1 MIPESFIQEILNR
14 IDVVDVVDQRVKLK
28 KAGAN
33 YVACCPF
40 HQEKSPSFTV
50 SPSKQFY
57 HCFGCGAHGSAISFL
72 MEYDGLTFIES
83 VESIANQLGLAVP
96 NDQNNTKKD
105 TAGDFKLEEILKKAN
120 HFFKKNLRSSDQAI
134 NYLKKRGL
142 TGAVAREF
150 QIGFA
155 IDDWQG
161 LKKEFQNYEEL
172 KLQTAG
178 LVQKNDSG
186 KIYDRFRNRIIF
198 PIINAKSSI
207 IGFGGRVINK
217 EDQPK
222 YYNSPETP
230 LFKKS
235 YEVYGLPQAKKGI
248 RENKNILIVEGYM
261 DVISL
266 YQHGIQNAVAT
277 LGTATT
283 IYHLKKLIR
292 YSKKITFCFDGDH
305 AGKEAAWKALNTA
318 VEILEDDYEFY
329 FLFLPEGEDPDTF
342 ITKNSIQDFKKYI
355 NQATPLTE
363 FIVKKLTE
371 KNDLISQENKIKFIN
386 NFEPIYKKINSNK
399 YKIFLIKRVADLIHF
414 SQREIEKMMN
424 IVPTDN
430 VQSGQQIKYS
440 QSVKSSLTAKRKYI
454 LILVMKPELFN
465 NNDEVFFQ
473 NNLIEDKIFKEIKNL
488 MNLKDANIKNTAS
501 LFHSLLNKID
511 ENILN
516 ELQNQMMNYS
526 ENLDLL
532 EEFKGIQRSFYQH
545 LNKNKQSQ
553 KFASLKNKKLSELT
567 DEEKNFLKNYK
578 K

>member
-83 VESIANQLGLAVP
+83 VQSIANQLGLAVP
-96 NDQNNTKKD
+96 NDQSNAKKD
-105 TAGDFKLEEILKKAN
+105 KADDFKLEEILKKAN
-120 HFFKKNLRSSDQAI
+120 QYFKKNLRSSELAI

-142 TGAVAREF
+142 TGAIAREF
-150 QIGFA
+150 QIGYA
-155 IDDWQG
+155 SDDWQG
-161 LKKEFQNYEEL
+161 LKKEFENYEEP

-198 PIINAKSSI
+198 PIINAKGNI

-217 EDQPK
+217 DDQPK

-248 RENKNILIVEGYM
+248 REDNNILIVEGYM

-292 YSKKITFCFDGDH
+292 YTKKITFCFDGDH

-318 VEILEDDYEFY
+318 VEILEDNYEFY

-355 NQATPLTE
+355 DQATPLTE
-363 FIVKKLTE
+363 FIVRRLTE
-371 KNDLISQENKIKFIN
+371 NNDLTSQENKIKFIN
-386 NFEPIYKKINSNK
+386 NFEPIYKKIKSNK
-399 YKIFLIKRVADLIHF
+399 YKIFLIKKIADLIHF

-424 IVPTDN
+424 IQATDN
-430 VQSGQQIKYS
+430 YSSSQQIKYS
-440 QSVKSSLTAKRKYI
+440 PSTKNSLTAKRKYI
-454 LILVMKPELFN
+454 LILVMKPEFFN
-465 NNDEVFFQ
+465 KEDEVFFQ
-473 NNLIEDKIFKEIKNL
+473 SNLVEDELFKQIKKL
-488 MNLKDANIKNTAS
+488 MEENDSNIKNTAS
-501 LFHSLLNKID
+501 LLHSLVNKID

-516 ELQNQMMNYS
+516 ELQKQVMDYS
-526 ENLDLL
+526 ENIDLL
-532 EEFKGIQRSFYQH
+532 EEFKGIQNSFSI
-545 LNKNKQSQ
+545 N
-553 KFASLKNKKLSELT
+553 
-567 DEEKNFLKNYK
+567 
-578 K
+578 

>member
-83 VESIANQLGLAVP
+83 VQSIANQLGLAVP
-96 NDQNNTKKD
+96 NDQPNTKKD
-105 TAGDFKLEEILKKAN
+105 TADDFKLEEILKKAN
-120 HFFKKNLRSSDQAI
+120 QHFKKNLRSSDLAI

-150 QIGFA
+150 QIGYA
-155 IDDWQG
+155 SDDWQG
-161 LKKEFQNYEEL
+161 LKKEFENYEEP

-198 PIINAKSSI
+198 PIINAKGNI
-207 IGFGGRVINK
+207 IGFGGRVINS

-248 RENKNILIVEGYM
+248 RDDKNILIVEGYM

-266 YQHGIQNAVAT
+266 YQHGTQNAVAT

-292 YSKKITFCFDGDH
+292 YSKKITFCFDGDN

-318 VEILEDDYEFY
+318 VDILEDDYEFY

-342 ITKNSIQDFKKYI
+342 IKTHSIQDFKKYI
-355 NQATPLTE
+355 DHATPLTE
-363 FIVKKLTE
+363 FIVKRLTE
-371 KNDLISQENKIKFIN
+371 KNDLSSQENKIKFIN

-414 SQREIEKMMN
+414 SQREIEKMMSIEPSEN
-424 IVPTDN
+424 FSVPP
-430 VQSGQQIKYS
+430 QMKYS
-440 QSVKSSLTAKRKYI
+440 RSSKNSLTAKRKYI
-454 LILVMKPELFN
+454 LILTMKPELFKSE
-465 NNDEVFFQ
+465 DEIFFQ
-473 NNLIEDKIFKEIKNL
+473 NNLVEDELFKQIKNS
-488 MNLKDANIKNTAS
+488 MEENNSNIKNTAS
-501 LFHSLLNKID
+501 LFHSLQNKID
-511 ENILN
+511 ENILD
-516 ELQNQMMNYS
+516 ELQRQMMDYS
-526 ENLDLL
+526 ENIDLL
-532 EEFKGIQRSFYQH
+532 EEFKGIQNSFNQQ
-545 LNKNKQSQ
+545 LNSNKQSQ
-553 KFASLKNKKLSELT
+553 QFAALKNKKLSEFS
-567 DEEKNFLKNYK
+567 DEEKEFLKNYK

>member
-83 VESIANQLGLAVP
+83 VQSIANQLGLAVP
-96 NDQNNTKKD
+96 NDQPNTKKD
-105 TAGDFKLEEILKKAN
+105 TADDFKLEEILKKAN
-120 HFFKKNLRSSDQAI
+120 QHFKKNLRSSDLAI

-150 QIGFA
+150 QIGYA
-155 IDDWQG
+155 SDDWQG
-161 LKKEFQNYEEL
+161 LKKEFENYEEP

-198 PIINAKSSI
+198 PIINAKGNI
-207 IGFGGRVINK
+207 IGFGGRVINS

-248 RENKNILIVEGYM
+248 RDDKNILIVEGYM

-292 YSKKITFCFDGDH
+292 YSKKITFCFDGDN

-318 VEILEDDYEFY
+318 VDILEDDYEFY

-342 ITKNSIQDFKKYI
+342 IKTHSIQDFKKYI
-355 NQATPLTE
+355 DHATPLTE
-363 FIVKKLTE
+363 FIVKRLTE
-371 KNDLISQENKIKFIN
+371 KNDLSSQENKIKFIN

-414 SQREIEKMMN
+414 SQREIEKMMSIEPTEN
-424 IVPTDN
+424 FSVPP
-430 VQSGQQIKYS
+430 QMKYS
-440 QSVKSSLTAKRKYI
+440 RSSKNSLTAKRKYI
-454 LILVMKPELFN
+454 LILAMKPELFKSE
-465 NNDEVFFQ
+465 DEIFFQ
-473 NNLIEDKIFKEIKNL
+473 NNLVEDEPFKQIKNS
-488 MNLKDANIKNTAS
+488 MEENNSKIKNTAS
-501 LFHSLLNKID
+501 LFHSLQNKID
-511 ENILN
+511 ENILD
-516 ELQNQMMNYS
+516 ELQRQMMDYS
-526 ENLDLL
+526 ENIDLL
-532 EEFKGIQRSFYQH
+532 EEFKGIQNSFNQQ
-545 LNKNKQSQ
+545 LNSNKQSQ
-553 KFASLKNKKLSELT
+553 QFAALKNKKLSELS
-567 DEEKNFLKNYK
+567 DEEKEFLKNYK

>member
-83 VESIANQLGLAVP
+83 VQSIANQLGLAVP
-96 NDQNNTKKD
+96 NDQLNAKKD
-105 TAGDFKLEEILKKAN
+105 KADDFKLEEILKRAN
-120 HFFKKNLRSSDQAI
+120 QYFKKNLRSSELAI
-134 NYLKKRGL
+134 NYLKQRGL

-150 QIGFA
+150 QIGYA

-161 LKKEFQNYEEL
+161 LKKEFENYEEL

-198 PIINAKSSI
+198 PIINAKGNI
-207 IGFGGRVINK
+207 IGFGGRVIKK

-248 RENKNILIVEGYM
+248 REDNNILIVEGYM

-292 YSKKITFCFDGDH
+292 YSKKITFCFDGDN

-355 NQATPLTE
+355 DQATPLTE
-363 FIVKKLTE
+363 FIVKRLTE
-371 KNDLISQENKIKFIN
+371 KNDLTSQENKIKFIN

-399 YKIFLIKRVADLIHF
+399 YKIFLIKRIADLIHF
-414 SQREIEKMMN
+414 SQREIENMMR
-424 IVPTDN
+424 IDPTDN
-430 VQSGQQIKYS
+430 FPVSQQIKYS
-440 QSVKSSLTAKRKYI
+440 LSARNSLTAKRKYI

-465 NNDEVFFQ
+465 SDDEVFFQ
-473 NNLIEDKIFKEIKNL
+473 SNLVEDELFKQIKKLFKEN
-488 MNLKDANIKNTAS
+488 DSNIRNTAS
-501 LFHSLLNKID
+501 LLHSLANKVD

-516 ELQNQMMNYS
+516 ELQKQMMNYS
-526 ENLDLL
+526 ENIDLL
-532 EEFKGIQRSFYQH
+532 EEFKGIQNSFSHQ
-545 LNKNKQSQ
+545 LNKTQQSQ
-553 KFASLKNKKLSELT
+553 QFAALKNKKLSELS
-567 DEEKNFLKNYK
+567 DGEKEFLKNYK

>member
-83 VESIANQLGLAVP
+83 VQSIANQLGLAVP
-96 NDQNNTKKD
+96 NDQPNTKKD
-105 TAGDFKLEEILKKAN
+105 TADDFKLEEILKKAN
-120 HFFKKNLRSSDQAI
+120 QHFKKNLRSSDLAI

-150 QIGFA
+150 HIGYA
-155 IDDWQG
+155 SDDWQG
-161 LKKEFQNYEEL
+161 LKKEFENYEEP

-198 PIINAKSSI
+198 PIINAKGNI
-207 IGFGGRVINK
+207 IGFGGRVINS

-248 RENKNILIVEGYM
+248 RDDKNILIVEGYM

-292 YSKKITFCFDGDH
+292 YSKKITFCFDGDN

-318 VEILEDDYEFY
+318 VDILEDDYEFY

-342 ITKNSIQDFKKYI
+342 IKTNSIQDFKKYI
-355 NQATPLTE
+355 DQATPLTE
-363 FIVKKLTE
+363 FIVKRLTE
-371 KNDLISQENKIKFIN
+371 KNDLSSQENKIKFIN

-424 IVPTDN
+424 IEPSENFSVPP
-430 VQSGQQIKYS
+430 QMKYS
-440 QSVKSSLTAKRKYI
+440 RSSKNSLTAKRKYI
-454 LILVMKPELFN
+454 LILAMKPELFKSE
-465 NNDEVFFQ
+465 DEIFFQ
-473 NNLIEDKIFKEIKNL
+473 NNLIEDELFKQIKNS
-488 MNLKDANIKNTAS
+488 MEENNSNIKNTAS
-501 LFHSLLNKID
+501 LLHSLQNKID
-511 ENILN
+511 ENILD
-516 ELQNQMMNYS
+516 ELQRQMMDYS
-526 ENLDLL
+526 ENIDLL
-532 EEFKGIQRSFYQH
+532 EEFKGIQNS
-545 LNKNKQSQ
+545 LNQQLNSNKQSQ
-553 KFASLKNKKLSELT
+553 QFAALKNKKLSEFS
-567 DEEKNFLKNYK
+567 DEEKEFLKNYK

>member
-14 IDVVDVVDQRVKLK
+14 IDIVDVVDQRVKLK

-83 VESIANQLGLAVP
+83 VQAIANQLGLAVP
-96 NDQNNTKKD
+96 NDQSNSKKD
-105 TAGDFKLEEILKKAN
+105 TADDFKLEEILKKAN
-120 HFFKKNLRSSDQAI
+120 QYFKKNLRSSELAI

-142 TGAVAREF
+142 TGAIAREF
-150 QIGFA
+150 QIGYA

-161 LKKEFQNYEEL
+161 LKKEFEKYEEP

-198 PIINAKSSI
+198 PIINAKGNI

-217 EDQPK
+217 DDQPK

-248 RENKNILIVEGYM
+248 REDNNILIVEGYM

-292 YSKKITFCFDGDH
+292 YTKKITFCFDGDH

-318 VEILEDDYEFY
+318 VEILEDNYEFY

-342 ITKNSIQDFKKYI
+342 ITKNSIEDFKKYI
-355 NQATPLTE
+355 DQATPLTE
-363 FIVKKLTE
+363 FIVRRLTE
-371 KNDLISQENKIKFIN
+371 NNDLTSQENKIKFIN
-386 NFEPIYKKINSNK
+386 NFEPIYKRIKSNK
-399 YKIFLIKRVADLIHF
+399 YKIFLIKKIADLIHF

-424 IVPTDN
+424 IQATDN
-430 VQSGQQIKYS
+430 YSSSQQIKYS
-440 QSVKSSLTAKRKYI
+440 PSPKNSLTAKRKYI
-454 LILVMKPELFN
+454 LILVMKPEFFHKE
-465 NNDEVFFQ
+465 DEIFFQ
-473 NNLIEDKIFKEIKNL
+473 SNLVEDELFKQIKKL
-488 MNLKDANIKNTAS
+488 MEENDSNIKNTAS
-501 LFHSLLNKID
+501 LLHSLVDKID

-516 ELQNQMMNYS
+516 ELQKQVMDYS
-526 ENLDLL
+526 ENIDLL
-532 EEFKGIQRSFYQH
+532 EEFRGIQNSLRYQ
-545 LNKNKQSQ
+545 LNKRKQSQ
-553 KFASLKNKKLSELT
+553 QFAALKNKKLSELR
-567 DEEKNFLKNYK
+567 DGEKEFLKNYK

>member
-83 VESIANQLGLAVP
+83 VQSIANQLGLAVP
-96 NDQNNTKKD
+96 NDQSNAKKD
-105 TAGDFKLEEILKKAN
+105 KADDFKLEEILKRAN
-120 HFFKKNLRSSDQAI
+120 QHFKKNLRSSELAI
-134 NYLKKRGL
+134 NYLKQRGL

-150 QIGFA
+150 QIGYA

-161 LKKEFQNYEEL
+161 LKKEFKNYEEP

-198 PIINAKSSI
+198 PIINAKGNI

-248 RENKNILIVEGYM
+248 REDNNILIVEGYM

-342 ITKNSIQDFKKYI
+342 ITKKSIQDFKKYI
-355 NQATPLTE
+355 DQATPLTE
-363 FIVKKLTE
+363 FIVKRLTE
-371 KNDLISQENKIKFIN
+371 KNDLTSQENKIKFIN

-399 YKIFLIKRVADLIHF
+399 YKIFLIKRIADLIHF
-414 SQREIEKMMN
+414 SQREIEKMMSIEPAEN
-424 IVPTDN
+424 Y
-430 VQSGQQIKYS
+430 SSSQQIKYS
-440 QSVKSSLTAKRKYI
+440 PSTRNSLTAKRKYI

-465 NNDEVFFQ
+465 SDDEVFFQ
-473 NNLIEDKIFKEIKNL
+473 SNLVEDELFKQIKKLLEEN
-488 MNLKDANIKNTAS
+488 DSNIKNTAS
-501 LFHSLLNKID
+501 LLHSLVNKVD
-511 ENILN
+511 ENILG
-516 ELQNQMMNYS
+516 ELQKQMMDYS
-526 ENLDLL
+526 ENIDLL
-532 EEFKGIQRSFYQH
+532 EEFRGIQNSFSHQ
-545 LNKNKQSQ
+545 LNKTQQSQ
-553 KFASLKNKKLSELT
+553 QFAALKNKKLSELS
-567 DEEKNFLKNYK
+567 DEEKEFLKNYK

>member
-83 VESIANQLGLAVP
+83 VQSIANQLGLAVP
-96 NDQNNTKKD
+96 NDQPNTKKD
-105 TAGDFKLEEILKKAN
+105 TADDFKLEEILKKAN
-120 HFFKKNLRSSDQAI
+120 QYFKKNLRSSDLAI

-142 TGAVAREF
+142 TGTVAREF
-150 QIGFA
+150 QIGYA

-161 LKKEFQNYEEL
+161 LKKEFENYEEP

-198 PIINAKSSI
+198 PIINAKGNI
-207 IGFGGRVINK
+207 IGFGGRVINS

-248 RENKNILIVEGYM
+248 RDDKNILIVEGYM

-292 YSKKITFCFDGDH
+292 YSKKITFCFDGDN

-318 VEILEDDYEFY
+318 VDILEDDYEFY

-342 ITKNSIQDFKKYI
+342 IKTHSIQDFKKYI
-355 NQATPLTE
+355 DHATPLTE
-363 FIVKKLTE
+363 FIVKRLTE
-371 KNDLISQENKIKFIN
+371 KNDLSSQENKIKFIN

-414 SQREIEKMMN
+414 SQREIEKMMSIEPSEN
-424 IVPTDN
+424 FSVPP
-430 VQSGQQIKYS
+430 QMKYS
-440 QSVKSSLTAKRKYI
+440 RSSKNSLTAKRKYI
-454 LILVMKPELFN
+454 LILTMKPELFKSE
-465 NNDEVFFQ
+465 DEIFFQ
-473 NNLIEDKIFKEIKNL
+473 NNLVEDELFKQIKNS
-488 MNLKDANIKNTAS
+488 MEENNSNIKNTAS
-501 LFHSLLNKID
+501 LFHSLQNKID
-511 ENILN
+511 ENILD
-516 ELQNQMMNYS
+516 ELQRQMMDYS
-526 ENLDLL
+526 ENIDLL
-532 EEFKGIQRSFYQH
+532 EEFKGIQNS
-545 LNKNKQSQ
+545 LNQQLNSNKQSQ
-553 KFASLKNKKLSELT
+553 QFAALKNKKLSEFS
-567 DEEKNFLKNYK
+567 DEEKEFLKNYK

>member
-83 VESIANQLGLAVP
+83 VQSIANQLGLAVP
-96 NDQNNTKKD
+96 NDQPNTKKD
-105 TAGDFKLEEILKKAN
+105 TADDFKLEEILKKAN
-120 HFFKKNLRSSDQAI
+120 QHFKKNLRSSDLAI
-134 NYLKKRGL
+134 SYLKKRGL

-150 QIGFA
+150 QIGYA
-155 IDDWQG
+155 SDDWQG
-161 LKKEFQNYEEL
+161 LKKEFENYEEP

-198 PIINAKSSI
+198 PIINAKGNI
-207 IGFGGRVINK
+207 IGFGGRVINS

-248 RENKNILIVEGYM
+248 RDDKNILIVEGYM

-292 YSKKITFCFDGDH
+292 YSKKITFCFDGDN

-318 VEILEDDYEFY
+318 VDILEDDYEFY

-342 ITKNSIQDFKKYI
+342 IKTHSIQDFKKYI
-355 NQATPLTE
+355 DHATPLTE
-363 FIVKKLTE
+363 YIVKRLTE
-371 KNDLISQENKIKFIN
+371 KNDLSSQENKIKFIN

-414 SQREIEKMMN
+414 SQREIEKMMSIEPTEN
-424 IVPTDN
+424 FSVPP
-430 VQSGQQIKYS
+430 QMKYS
-440 QSVKSSLTAKRKYI
+440 RSSKNSLTAKRKYI
-454 LILVMKPELFN
+454 LILTMKPELFKSE
-465 NNDEVFFQ
+465 DEIFFQ
-473 NNLIEDKIFKEIKNL
+473 NNLVEDELFKQIKNS
-488 MNLKDANIKNTAS
+488 MEENNSNIKNTAS
-501 LFHSLLNKID
+501 LFHSLQNKID
-511 ENILN
+511 ENILD
-516 ELQNQMMNYS
+516 ELQRQMMDYS
-526 ENLDLL
+526 ENIDLL
-532 EEFKGIQRSFYQH
+532 EEFKGIQNSFNQQ
-545 LNKNKQSQ
+545 LNSNKQSQ
-553 KFASLKNKKLSELT
+553 QFAALKNKKLSEFS
-567 DEEKNFLKNYK
+567 DEEKEFLKNYK

>member
-83 VESIANQLGLAVP
+83 VQSIANQLGLAVP
-96 NDQNNTKKD
+96 NDQLNAKKD
-105 TAGDFKLEEILKKAN
+105 KADDFKLEEILKRAN
-120 HFFKKNLRSSDQAI
+120 QYFKKNLRSSELAI
-134 NYLKKRGL
+134 NYLKQRGL

-150 QIGFA
+150 QIGYA

-161 LKKEFQNYEEL
+161 LKKEFENYEEL

-198 PIINAKSSI
+198 PIINAKGNI
-207 IGFGGRVINK
+207 IGFGGRVIKK

-248 RENKNILIVEGYM
+248 REDNNILIVEGYM

-292 YSKKITFCFDGDH
+292 YSKKITFCFDGDN

-355 NQATPLTE
+355 DQATPLTE
-363 FIVKKLTE
+363 FIVKRLTE
-371 KNDLISQENKIKFIN
+371 KNDLTSQENKIKFIN

-399 YKIFLIKRVADLIHF
+399 YKIFLIKRIADLIHF
-414 SQREIEKMMN
+414 SQREIENMMR
-424 IVPTDN
+424 IDPTDN
-430 VQSGQQIKYS
+430 FPVSQQIKYS
-440 QSVKSSLTAKRKYI
+440 SSARNSLTAKRKYI

-465 NNDEVFFQ
+465 SDDEVFFQ
-473 NNLIEDKIFKEIKNL
+473 SNLVEDELFKQIKKLFKEN
-488 MNLKDANIKNTAS
+488 DSNIRNTAS
-501 LFHSLLNKID
+501 LLHSLANKVD

-516 ELQNQMMNYS
+516 ELQKQMMNYS
-526 ENLDLL
+526 ENIDLL
-532 EEFKGIQRSFYQH
+532 EEFKGIQNSFSHQ
-545 LNKNKQSQ
+545 LNKTQQSQ
-553 KFASLKNKKLSELT
+553 QFAALKNKKLSELS
-567 DEEKNFLKNYK
+567 DEEKEFLKNYK

>member
-83 VESIANQLGLAVP
+83 VQSIANQLGLAVP
-96 NDQNNTKKD
+96 NDQPNTKKD
-105 TAGDFKLEEILKKAN
+105 TADDFKLEEILKKAN
-120 HFFKKNLRSSDQAI
+120 QHFKKNLRSSDLAI

-150 QIGFA
+150 QIGYA
-155 IDDWQG
+155 SDDWQG
-161 LKKEFQNYEEL
+161 LKKEFENYEEP

-198 PIINAKSSI
+198 PIINAKGNI
-207 IGFGGRVINK
+207 IGFGGRVINS

-248 RENKNILIVEGYM
+248 RDDKNILIVEGYM

-266 YQHGIQNAVAT
+266 YQHGTQNAVAT

-292 YSKKITFCFDGDH
+292 YSKKITFCFDGDN

-318 VEILEDDYEFY
+318 VDILEDDYEFY

-342 ITKNSIQDFKKYI
+342 IKTHSIQDFKKYI
-355 NQATPLTE
+355 DHATPLTE
-363 FIVKKLTE
+363 FIVKRLTE
-371 KNDLISQENKIKFIN
+371 KNDLSSQENKIKFIN

-414 SQREIEKMMN
+414 SQREIEKMMS
-424 IVPTDN
+424 IEPTEN
-430 VQSGQQIKYS
+430 FSVAPQMKYS
-440 QSVKSSLTAKRKYI
+440 RSSKNSLTAKRKYI
-454 LILVMKPELFN
+454 LILAMKPELFKSE
-465 NNDEVFFQ
+465 DEIFFQ
-473 NNLIEDKIFKEIKNL
+473 NNLVEDELFKQIKNS
-488 MNLKDANIKNTAS
+488 MEENNSNIKNTAS
-501 LFHSLLNKID
+501 LFHSLQNKID
-511 ENILN
+511 ENILD
-516 ELQNQMMNYS
+516 ELQRQMMDYS
-526 ENLDLL
+526 ENIDLL
-532 EEFKGIQRSFYQH
+532 EEFKGIQNSFNQQ
-545 LNKNKQSQ
+545 LNSNKQSQ
-553 KFASLKNKKLSELT
+553 QFAALKNKKLSEFS
-567 DEEKNFLKNYK
+567 DEEKEFLKNYK

>member
-83 VESIANQLGLAVP
+83 VQSIANQLGLAVP
-96 NDQNNTKKD
+96 NDQPNTKKD
-105 TAGDFKLEEILKKAN
+105 TADDFKLEEILKKAN
-120 HFFKKNLRSSDQAI
+120 QHFKKNLRSSDLAI
-134 NYLKKRGL
+134 NYLKKRVL

-150 QIGFA
+150 QIGYA
-155 IDDWQG
+155 SDDWQG
-161 LKKEFQNYEEL
+161 LKKEFENYEEP

-198 PIINAKSSI
+198 PIINAKGNI
-207 IGFGGRVINK
+207 IGFGGRVINS

-248 RENKNILIVEGYM
+248 RDDKNILIVEGYM

-292 YSKKITFCFDGDH
+292 YSKKITFCFDGDN

-318 VEILEDDYEFY
+318 VDILEDDYEFY

-342 ITKNSIQDFKKYI
+342 IKTHSIQDFKKYI
-355 NQATPLTE
+355 DHATPLTE
-363 FIVKKLTE
+363 FIVKRLTE
-371 KNDLISQENKIKFIN
+371 KNDLSSQENKIKFIN

-414 SQREIEKMMN
+414 SQREIEKMMSIEPTEN
-424 IVPTDN
+424 FSVPP
-430 VQSGQQIKYS
+430 QMKYS
-440 QSVKSSLTAKRKYI
+440 RSSKNSLTAKRKYI
-454 LILVMKPELFN
+454 LILAMKPELFKSE
-465 NNDEVFFQ
+465 DEIFFQ
-473 NNLIEDKIFKEIKNL
+473 NNLVEDELFKQIKNS
-488 MNLKDANIKNTAS
+488 MEENNSNIKNTAS
-501 LFHSLLNKID
+501 LFHSLQNKID
-511 ENILN
+511 ENILD
-516 ELQNQMMNYS
+516 ELQRQMMDYS
-526 ENLDLL
+526 ENIDLL
-532 EEFKGIQRSFYQH
+532 EEFKGIQNSFNQQ
-545 LNKNKQSQ
+545 LNSNKQSQ
-553 KFASLKNKKLSELT
+553 QFAALKNKKLSEFS
-567 DEEKNFLKNYK
+567 DEEKEFLKNYK

>member
-83 VESIANQLGLAVP
+83 VQSIANQLGLAVP
-96 NDQNNTKKD
+96 NDQLNAKKD
-105 TAGDFKLEEILKKAN
+105 KADDFKLEEILKRAN
-120 HFFKKNLRSSDQAI
+120 QYFKKNLRSSELAI
-134 NYLKKRGL
+134 NYLKQRGL

-150 QIGFA
+150 QIGYA

-161 LKKEFQNYEEL
+161 LKKEFENYEEL

-198 PIINAKSSI
+198 PIINAKGNI
-207 IGFGGRVINK
+207 IGFGGRVIKK

-248 RENKNILIVEGYM
+248 REDNNILIVEGYM

-292 YSKKITFCFDGDH
+292 YSKKITFCFDGDN

-355 NQATPLTE
+355 DQATPLTE
-363 FIVKKLTE
+363 FIVKRLTE
-371 KNDLISQENKIKFIN
+371 KNDLTSQENKIKFIN

-399 YKIFLIKRVADLIHF
+399 YKIFLIKRIADLIHF
-414 SQREIEKMMN
+414 SQREIENMMR
-424 IVPTDN
+424 IDPTDN
-430 VQSGQQIKYS
+430 FPVSQQIKYS
-440 QSVKSSLTAKRKYI
+440 SSARNSLTAKRKYI

-465 NNDEVFFQ
+465 SDDEVFFQ
-473 NNLIEDKIFKEIKNL
+473 SNLVEDELFKQIKKL
-488 MNLKDANIKNTAS
+488 LKENDSNIRNTAS
-501 LFHSLLNKID
+501 LLHSLANKVD

-516 ELQNQMMNYS
+516 ELQKQMMNYS
-526 ENLDLL
+526 ENIDLL
-532 EEFKGIQRSFYQH
+532 EEFKGIQNSFSHQ
-545 LNKNKQSQ
+545 LNKTQQSQ
-553 KFASLKNKKLSELT
+553 QFAALKNKKLSELS
-567 DEEKNFLKNYK
+567 DEEKEFLKNYK

>member
-83 VESIANQLGLAVP
+83 VQSIANQLGLAVP
-96 NDQNNTKKD
+96 NDQPNTKKD
-105 TAGDFKLEEILKKAN
+105 TADDFKLEEILKKAN
-120 HFFKKNLRSSDQAI
+120 QHFKKNLRSSDLAI

-142 TGAVAREF
+142 TGTVAREF
-150 QIGFA
+150 QIGYA
-155 IDDWQG
+155 SDDWQG
-161 LKKEFQNYEEL
+161 LKKEFENYEEP

-198 PIINAKSSI
+198 PIINAKSNI
-207 IGFGGRVINK
+207 IGFGGRVINS

-248 RENKNILIVEGYM
+248 RDDKNILIVEGYM

-292 YSKKITFCFDGDH
+292 YSKKITFCFDGDN

-318 VEILEDDYEFY
+318 VDILEDDYEFY

-342 ITKNSIQDFKKYI
+342 IKTHSIQDFKKYI
-355 NQATPLTE
+355 DHATPLTE
-363 FIVKKLTE
+363 FIVKRLTE
-371 KNDLISQENKIKFIN
+371 KNDLSSQENKIKFIN
-386 NFEPIYKKINSNK
+386 NFEPIYKIINANK

-414 SQREIEKMMN
+414 SQREIEKMMSIEPTEN
-424 IVPTDN
+424 FSVPP
-430 VQSGQQIKYS
+430 QMKYS
-440 QSVKSSLTAKRKYI
+440 RSSKNSLTAKRKYI
-454 LILVMKPELFN
+454 LILAMKPELFKSE
-465 NNDEVFFQ
+465 DEIFFQ
-473 NNLIEDKIFKEIKNL
+473 NNLVEDELFKQIKNS
-488 MNLKDANIKNTAS
+488 MEENNSNIKNTAS
-501 LFHSLLNKID
+501 LFHSLQNKID
-511 ENILN
+511 ENILD
-516 ELQNQMMNYS
+516 ELQRQMMDYS
-526 ENLDLL
+526 ENIDLL
-532 EEFKGIQRSFYQH
+532 EEFKGIQNSFNQQ
-545 LNKNKQSQ
+545 LNSNKQSQ
-553 KFASLKNKKLSELT
+553 QFAALKNKKLSEFS
-567 DEEKNFLKNYK
+567 DEEKEFLKNYK

>member
-14 IDVVDVVDQRVKLK
+14 IDVVDIVDQRVKLK

-72 MEYDGLTFIES
+72 MEHDGLTFIES
-83 VESIANQLGLAVP
+83 VQSIANQLGLAIP
-96 NDQNNTKKD
+96 NDQSNAKKNKAD
-105 TAGDFKLEEILKKAN
+105 DFKLEEIVKRAN
-120 HFFKKNLRSSDQAI
+120 QHFKKNLRSSELAI

-142 TGAVAREF
+142 TGVVAREF
-150 QIGFA
+150 QIGYA
-155 IDDWQG
+155 SNDWQG
-161 LKKEFQNYEEL
+161 LKKEFENYEEL

-186 KIYDRFRNRIIF
+186 KIFDRFRNRIIF
-198 PIINAKSSI
+198 PIINAKGNI

-248 RENKNILIVEGYM
+248 REDNNILIVEGYM

-266 YQHGIQNAVAT
+266 YQRGIQNAVAT

-342 ITKNSIQDFKKYI
+342 ITKNTIQDFKKYI
-355 NQATPLTE
+355 DQATPLTE
-363 FIVKKLTE
+363 FIIKRLTE
-371 KNDLISQENKIKFIN
+371 KNDLTSQENKIKFIN

-399 YKIFLIKRVADLIHF
+399 YKIFLIKRIADLIHF
-414 SQREIEKMMN
+414 SQRDIEKMMR
-424 IVPTDN
+424 IEPADN
-430 VQSGQQIKYS
+430 YSASKQIKYS
-440 QSVKSSLTAKRKYI
+440 PSVRNSLTAKRKYI

-465 NNDEVFFQ
+465 SDDEVFFQ
-473 NNLIEDKIFKEIKNL
+473 SNLVEDELFKQIKKLFDEN
-488 MNLKDANIKNTAS
+488 DSNIRNTAS
-501 LFHSLLNKID
+501 LLHSLTNKVD

-516 ELQNQMMNYS
+516 ELEKQMMDYS
-526 ENLDLL
+526 ENIDLV
-532 EEFKGIQRSFYQH
+532 EEFKGIQNFFSHQ
-545 LNKNKQSQ
+545 LNKTQQSQ
-553 KFASLKNKKLSELT
+553 QFASLKNKKLSELS
-567 DEEKNFLKNYK
+567 DEEKEFLKNYK

>member
-83 VESIANQLGLAVP
+83 VQSIANQLGLAVP
-96 NDQNNTKKD
+96 NDQPNTKKD
-105 TAGDFKLEEILKKAN
+105 TADDFKLEEILKKAN
-120 HFFKKNLRSSDQAI
+120 QHFKKNLRSSDLAI

-150 QIGFA
+150 QIGYA
-155 IDDWQG
+155 SDDWQG
-161 LKKEFQNYEEL
+161 LKKEFENYEEP

-198 PIINAKSSI
+198 PIINAKGNI
-207 IGFGGRVINK
+207 IGFGGRVINS

-248 RENKNILIVEGYM
+248 RDDKNILIVEGYM

-266 YQHGIQNAVAT
+266 YQHGTQNAVAT

-292 YSKKITFCFDGDH
+292 YSKKITFCFDGDN

-318 VEILEDDYEFY
+318 VDILEDDYEFY

-342 ITKNSIQDFKKYI
+342 IKTHSIQDFKKYI
-355 NQATPLTE
+355 DHATPLTE
-363 FIVKKLTE
+363 FIVKRLTE
-371 KNDLISQENKIKFIN
+371 KNDLSSQENKIKFIN

-414 SQREIEKMMN
+414 SQREIEKMMS
-424 IVPTDN
+424 IEPTEN
-430 VQSGQQIKYS
+430 FSVAPQMKYS
-440 QSVKSSLTAKRKYI
+440 RSSKNSLTAKRKYI
-454 LILVMKPELFN
+454 LILTMKPELFKSE
-465 NNDEVFFQ
+465 DEIFFQ
-473 NNLIEDKIFKEIKNL
+473 NNLVEDELFKQIKNS
-488 MNLKDANIKNTAS
+488 MEENNSNIKNTAS
-501 LFHSLLNKID
+501 LFHSLQNKID
-511 ENILN
+511 ENILD
-516 ELQNQMMNYS
+516 ELQRQMMDYS
-526 ENLDLL
+526 ENIDLL
-532 EEFKGIQRSFYQH
+532 EEFKGIQNSFNQQ
-545 LNKNKQSQ
+545 LNSNKQSQ
-553 KFASLKNKKLSELT
+553 QFAALKNKKLSEFS
-567 DEEKNFLKNYK
+567 DEEKEFLKNYK

>member
-83 VESIANQLGLAVP
+83 VQSIANQLGLAVP
-96 NDQNNTKKD
+96 NDQPNTKKD
-105 TAGDFKLEEILKKAN
+105 TADDFKLEEILKKAN
-120 HFFKKNLRSSDQAI
+120 QHFKKNLRSSDLAI

-150 QIGFA
+150 QIGYA
-155 IDDWQG
+155 SDDWQG
-161 LKKEFQNYEEL
+161 LKKEFENYEEP

-198 PIINAKSSI
+198 PIINAKGNI
-207 IGFGGRVINK
+207 IGFGGRVINS

-248 RENKNILIVEGYM
+248 RDDKNILIVEGYM

-292 YSKKITFCFDGDH
+292 
-305 AGKEAAWKALNTA
+305 
-318 VEILEDDYEFY
+318 
-329 FLFLPEGEDPDTF
+329 
-342 ITKNSIQDFKKYI
+342 
-355 NQATPLTE
+355 
-363 FIVKKLTE
+363 
-371 KNDLISQENKIKFIN
+371 
-386 NFEPIYKKINSNK
+386 
-399 YKIFLIKRVADLIHF
+399 
-414 SQREIEKMMN
+414 
-424 IVPTDN
+424 
-430 VQSGQQIKYS
+430 
-440 QSVKSSLTAKRKYI
+440 
-454 LILVMKPELFN
+454 
-465 NNDEVFFQ
+465 
-473 NNLIEDKIFKEIKNL
+473 
-488 MNLKDANIKNTAS
+488 
-501 LFHSLLNKID
+501 
-511 ENILN
+511 
-516 ELQNQMMNYS
+516 
-526 ENLDLL
+526 
-532 EEFKGIQRSFYQH
+532 
-545 LNKNKQSQ
+545 
-553 KFASLKNKKLSELT
+553 
-567 DEEKNFLKNYK
+567 
-578 K
+578 

>member
-83 VESIANQLGLAVP
+83 IQSIANQLGLAVP
-96 NDQNNTKKD
+96 NDQSNAKKD
-105 TAGDFKLEEILKKAN
+105 KADDFKLEEIVKRAN
-120 HFFKKNLRSSDQAI
+120 QHFKKNLRSSELAI
-134 NYLKKRGL
+134 NYLKQRGL

-150 QIGFA
+150 QIGYA

-161 LKKEFQNYEEL
+161 LKKEFENYEEP

-198 PIINAKSSI
+198 PIINAKGNI

-248 RENKNILIVEGYM
+248 REDNNILIVEGYM

-342 ITKNSIQDFKKYI
+342 IKTNSIQDFKKYI
-355 NQATPLTE
+355 DQATPLTE
-363 FIVKKLTE
+363 FVVKRLTD
-371 KNDLISQENKIKFIN
+371 KNDLTSQENKIKFIN

-414 SQREIEKMMN
+414 SQREIEKMMS
-424 IVPTDN
+424 IESTDN
-430 VQSGQQIKYS
+430 YSAPQQIKYS
-440 QSVKSSLTAKRKYI
+440 PSAKNSLTAKRKYI
-454 LILVMKPELFN
+454 LILVMRPEFFHSE
-465 NNDEVFFQ
+465 DEVFFQ
-473 NNLIEDKIFKEIKNL
+473 SNLVEDELFKQIKQIMEEN
-488 MNLKDANIKNTAS
+488 DSNIKNTAS
-501 LFHSLLNKID
+501 LFHSLVNKID
-511 ENILN
+511 ENILS
-516 ELQNQMMNYS
+516 ELQQQMMDYS
-526 ENLDLL
+526 ENIDLL
-532 EEFKGIQRSFYQH
+532 EEFKGIQNSFSQQ
-545 LNKNKQSQ
+545 LNKSKQSQ
-553 KFASLKNKKLSELT
+553 QFAALKNKKLSELSG
-567 DEEKNFLKNYK
+567 EEKEFLKNYK